1 MPQIDPLHPATF
13 SVVRTTPAGYPSFM
27 RTNYRYLVSVVPT
40 DPTQYQGPEY
50 VSVSTDTLMTE
61 NQVLAA
67 ASDMALSRS
76 LYGLGNTSLDLTIVD
91 AFINPELLDSVAFEK

>member
-1 MPQIDPLHPATF
+1 MPNIDPLHPFTF

-40 DPTQYQGPEY
+40 DPTQYKGPEF

-61 NQVLAA
+61 NQVLAV

-76 LYGLGNTSLDLTIVD
+76 TYGLGQTSLDLTIVD
-91 AFINPELLDSVAFEK
+91 AFINPELVDLGALKK